1 MTIDWGSFTPWLALA
16 GGALIGLAAT
26 VLWLGMGRIA
36 GISGI
41 AGSLFSAQAPS
52 GDRSWRLL
60 FLAGVVGGALLV
72 HLLSGGLFEVRT
84 GYPIGLLI
92 GGAVLVGI
100 GTRMGSGCTSG
111 HGVCGIARLSMR
123 GLLATLTFM
132 ATGFATVYVI
142 RHLFGFGGA
151 A

>member
-72 HLLSGGLFEVRT
+72 HLISGGLFEVRT

-92 GGAVLVGI
+92 GGALLVGI

-142 RHLFGFGGA
+142 RHLIGFGGA

>member
-1 MTIDWGSFTPWLALA
+1 MTIDWASFTPWLALA
-16 GGALIGLAAT
+16 GGALIGLSAT
-26 VLWLGMGRIA
+26 ALWLGLGR
-36 GISGI
+36 I
-41 AGSLFSAQAPS
+41 AGSLFSFQAAD

-60 FLAGVVGGALLV
+60 FLLGIVGGAVLV
-72 HLLSGGLFEVRT
+72 HLLTGGLFEVRS

-92 GGAVLVGI
+92 GGALLVGI

-132 ATGFATVYVI
+132 ATAFVTVYLI
-142 RHLFGFGGA
+142 RHVIGLGGVA
-151 A
+151 

>member
-1 MTIDWGSFTPWLALA
+1 MTIDWASFTPWLALA
-16 GGALIGLAAT
+16 GGALIGLSAT

-41 AGSLFSAQAPS
+41 AGSLFSFKAAD
-52 GDRSWRLL
+52 GDRAWRLL
-60 FLAGVVGGALLV
+60 FLLGIIGGALIV
-72 HLLSGGLFEVRT
+72 HLLTGGLFEVRS
-84 GYPIGLLI
+84 GYPIGLLM

-132 ATGFATVYVI
+132 ATAFVTVYLI
-142 RHLFGFGGA
+142 RHVMGPGGVA
-151 A
+151 